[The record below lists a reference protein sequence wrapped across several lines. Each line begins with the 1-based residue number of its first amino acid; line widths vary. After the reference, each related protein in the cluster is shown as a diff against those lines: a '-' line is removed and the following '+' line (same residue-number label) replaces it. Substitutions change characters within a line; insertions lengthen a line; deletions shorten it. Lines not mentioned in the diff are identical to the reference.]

1 MINSL
6 ELVSVLTSQKSANA
20 NLCKQINEKNCRYI
34 LVVHILVSVAVLY
47 FGEYSQSVW
56 RANENVISKPSA
68 DYSFHF
74 ILAFKT
80 VSAFVK
86 NDQGRGS
93 LEMSSHFLL
102 SPKAESDGFTD

>member
-1 MINSL
+1 M
-6 ELVSVLTSQKSANA
+6 K
-20 NLCKQINEKNCRYI
+20 KNFRYI
-34 LVVHILVSVAVLY
+34 LVVHILVSIGVFVLWWI
-47 FGEYSQSVW
+47 QSVSMESKW
-56 RANENVISKPSA
+56 ENVLSKPSA

-86 NDQGRGS
+86 NDEERGS
-93 LEMSSHFLL
+93 LERDSHFLL